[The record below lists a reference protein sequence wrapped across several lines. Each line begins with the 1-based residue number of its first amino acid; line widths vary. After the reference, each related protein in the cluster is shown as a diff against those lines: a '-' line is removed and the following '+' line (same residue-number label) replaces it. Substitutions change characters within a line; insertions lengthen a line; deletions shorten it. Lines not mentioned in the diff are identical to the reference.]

1 VAKTHLC
8 GFTDWC
14 EECDTSLWSTRNE
27 VTANIVTTNIV
38 TANIV
43 TANIVTANIV
53 TSNIVTA
60 NEDKYEELDYCEE
73 CYKTVRDVF
82 LVDVKID
89 GVYLVND
96 NRPKGAKWCTQEC
109 LDRYNGKHPI
119 MAHCKECYSRIDLDK
134 IIEGLCK
141 LCYSHL

>member
-1 VAKTHLC
+1 MTSNCCESEPMCSNCDKNVITKLSLC
-8 GFTDWC
+8 GFNDWC
-14 EECDTSLWSTRNE
+14 EECDTSLWSTRDE
-27 VTANIVTTNIV
+27 TTTTTTNDKV
-38 TANIV
+38 ATN
-43 TANIVTANIV
+43 
-53 TSNIVTA
+53 
-60 NEDKYEELDYCEE
+60 KYEELDYCEE

-82 LVDVKID
+82 LVDVNID

-109 LDRYNGKHPI
+109 LDSYNGKHPI